1 MADNSKVQFSVRWSI
16 RFRLSRSSWAEYCAE
31 FDPCKPVSL
40 RLSYASWDGWRPSLT
55 STSLIQTCFSLSF
68 NFMQFLSRVM
78 LEFDHYIPNADLSS
92 LQSVGDVVVFFSTP
106 VRDTTLYEDLS
117 KLDLPPNLHI
127 QMEPVR
133 FDPETDTMF
142 GGVTAFPGRPTVVS
156 SLRFRRK
163 YGKKD
168 PEWWCNSRSNKY
180 EAFWCKQTVW
190 CVYVYSRR
198 CNMK

>member
-1 MADNSKVQFSVRWSI
+1 MGLPGVCAYLCCPKLYVIFGVAWLTTAKSNFQSDDPFVSVSHAVPE
-16 RFRLSRSSWAEYCAE
+16 LG
-31 FDPCKPVSL
+31 VV
-40 RLSYASWDGWRPSLT
+40 PSLT
-55 STSLIQTCFSLSF
+55 VTSPMQTCFSLSFICLLRWVMSKFDLHIPNTDLFLSF

-78 LEFDHYIPNADLSS
+78 SEFDHYIPNADLSS
-92 LQSVGDVVVFFSTP
+92 LQTVGDVVVFFSTP

-142 GGVTAFPGRPTVVS
+142 GGVTAFPGRPTVIS

-168 PEWWCNSRSNKY
+168 PE
-180 EAFWCKQTVW
+180 
-190 CVYVYSRR
+190 
-198 CNMK
+198 